1 MPDISKAKRVHVA
14 IAVAD
19 LEAAIEEYTARLG
32 VGPVTISAN
41 GEYALFLT
49 PILNLSVS
57 EMPNAAGKL
66 RHLGFEDDSS
76 PAATVE
82 TDSNGFIWE
91 HFTLAQQAEE
101 ILERWPDTDW
111 SPRPGQ

>member
-32 VGPVTISAN
+32 VGPVTISA
-41 GEYALFLT
+41 
-49 PILNLSVS
+49 
-57 EMPNAAGKL
+57 NAAGKL